1 MANRR
6 NILMGTGAAALVAVA
21 GTAYYLVAKPETAIA
36 EDAAT
41 PAAGAVPAPAPG
53 ATFDVAKLLTPAGD
67 YKDHFEGGADAKVV
81 IIEYLSPTCP
91 HCAAFAN
98 DVFPQLKAAYID
110 NSKIK
115 FIPRPFM
122 RNVLD
127 AVVFM
132 LAEAA
137 GEAKYHEVV
146 ATFFKTQD
154 QWAASNTPNDAIFAI
169 AQQLGFTKETYDAAL
184 KNQTLFASLEKVR
197 DQALDEFKLQ
207 GTPTFYINGKMLT
220 GESSLGALKAEI
232 DPLLA

>member
-21 GTAYYLVAKPETAIA
+21 GTAYYLVARPETALA
-36 EDAAT
+36 EDAAS

-67 YKDHFEGGADAKVV
+67 YKDHFEGAADAKVV
-81 IIEYLSPTCP
+81 MIEYLSPTCP

-98 DVFPQLKAAYID
+98 DVFPQLKA
-110 NSKIK
+110 
-115 FIPRPFM
+115 
-122 RNVLD
+122 
-127 AVVFM
+127 
-132 LAEAA
+132 
-137 GEAKYHEVV
+137 VV

-154 QWAASNTPNDAIFAI
+154 QWAASQTPNDAIFAI

-220 GESSLGALKAEI
+220 GESSLEALKAEI

>member
-6 NILMGTGAAALVAVA
+6 NILVGSGAAFALAAA
-21 GTAYYLVAKPETAIA
+21 GTSLSALLT
-36 EDAAT
+36 
-41 PAAGAVPAPAPG
+41 AGAAQAQQFDQAKLMAPAG
-53 ATFDVAKLLTPAGD
+53 GVA
-67 YKDHFEGGADAKVV
+67 DHPEGPKDAKVTV
-81 IIEYLSPTCP
+81 IEYLSPTCP
-91 HCAAFAN
+91 HCAAFHN
-98 DVFPQLKAAYID
+98 TVYPQLKTEYID
-110 NSKIK
+110 TGKIQ

-137 GEAKYHEVV
+137 GEAKYHDVI

-154 QWAASNTPNDAIFAI
+154 QWVTSPTPNDAIFGI

-184 KNQTLFASLEKVR
+184 TNQALFSGLEAMQK
-197 DQALDEFKLQ
+197 QALDEFKLE
-207 GTPTFYINGKMLT
+207 GTPTFYINGKKLT
-220 GESSLGALKAEI
+220 GENSFEALKAEI